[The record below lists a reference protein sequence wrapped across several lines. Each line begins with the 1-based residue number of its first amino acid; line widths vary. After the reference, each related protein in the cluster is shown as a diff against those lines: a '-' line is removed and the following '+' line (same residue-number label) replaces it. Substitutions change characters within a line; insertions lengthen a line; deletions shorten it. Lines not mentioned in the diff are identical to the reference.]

1 MCNKIILYTS
11 GLVSCVKLNVDLI
24 TDEMVDFRLP
34 DSVTFDCGVL
44 VLGKVGMCLIL
55 AHKFLQIDVK
65 QFEY

>member
-44 VLGKVGMCLIL
+44 VLRKSRYVPNISS
-55 AHKFLQIDVK
+55 
-65 QFEY
+65 